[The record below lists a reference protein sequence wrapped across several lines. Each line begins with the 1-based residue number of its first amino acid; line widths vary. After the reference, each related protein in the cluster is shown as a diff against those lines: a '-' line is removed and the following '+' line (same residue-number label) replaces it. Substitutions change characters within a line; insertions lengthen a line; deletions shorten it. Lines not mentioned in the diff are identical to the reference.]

1 MATKPKPLDVVQ
13 ATFMSNKPMTYPE
26 LFEGFDTLKAITW
39 SSSLPFIERIL
50 DDFTHISII
59 IGDSDDPRVA
69 PTDLLEIANAQM
81 LVTRFAT
88 KHPRLAEAVR
98 TGKLEIR
105 FKKTVMTHEKLYLL
119 ESKDNRHRVLLGSG
133 NLSGAAF
140 TGKQGETFICFEDDA
155 AYANRLTHFERVAQD
170 SDIDVIDH
178 AVIVAVD
185 KAGDDVYAQLPA
197 IKKAAE
203 VDLIVPA
210 TTEDSEVVVYVN
222 DRAQLRA
229 NGIETLSSAELKKL
243 RPSPKRRIVAAKSI
257 RQIIPALRRIGQR
270 RTSHDPNYPKLVA
283 DLETTTVALD
293 GTELDLT
300 PTDEAVESDARTF
313 VAYLDGF
320 DNFYGDID
328 EQKAQYFKLASYM
341 FAAPFTAICRLTA
354 HDTGQSWLSMPYVA
368 VVAGEPSAGKTKM
381 VQFLQKAMLRTV
393 PDCLLDSDS
402 TSSVVVGYMKTA
414 HGVPLLCDDLTKKRV
429 GKGQDLSGIVRA
441 ELQLLKEA
449 NDTHAIVVI
458 TTNVNRQLEPDVA
471 KRAMFFRPPARVG
484 NTTTVRNERRVNEL
498 RESMSTALFHRYL
511 ALMLPRVT
519 SLLDQMREPPA
530 DDWAP
535 DLYELSSRTLAE
547 IIGIDAP
554 WCRAYT
560 FDEFLGNVENER
572 SARDVLVT
580 AYEYNYDMFTVHRR
594 RNVLEFDNPEL
605 AKYERERI
613 KDELP
618 PECGAKLSGTKLVF
632 DDLAAT
638 EDFLNVRFSRWH
650 KIMSR
655 LQ

>member
-1 MATKPKPLDVVQ
+1 MATQPKPLDVVQ
-13 ATFMSNKPMTYPE
+13 ATFTSNNPMTYVE

-39 SSSLPFIERIL
+39 SSSLPFVERIL
-50 DDFTHISII
+50 DDFTHVSII

-81 LVTRFAT
+81 FVTKFAT
-88 KHPRLAEAVR
+88 KHSKLAEAVR

-119 ESKDNRHRVLLGSG
+119 ENENGQHRVLLGSG

-140 TGKQGETFICFEDDA
+140 TGKQGETFICFDDDA
-155 AYANRLTHFERVAQD
+155 AYANRLTHFEEIAQD

-185 KAGDDVYAQLPA
+185 EAKDDAYAELPA
-197 IKKAAE
+197 IKKATE
-203 VDLIVPA
+203 VDLVIPA
-210 TTEDSEVVVYVN
+210 TTEDPAVIVYVN

-229 NGIETLSSAELKKL
+229 NGVETLSSAELRKL
-243 RPSPKRRIVAAKSI
+243 RPSPKRRIVTAKAV
-257 RQIIPALRRIGQR
+257 RQIIPTLRRLGQR
-270 RTSHDPNYPKLVA
+270 RTSHDPTYPKLVT
-283 DLETTTVALD
+283 DLEATTITLD
-293 GTELDLT
+293 GNELDLT
-300 PTDEAVESDARTF
+300 PANDAVKSDTRTF
-313 VAYLDGF
+313 VAYLNGF
-320 DNFYGDID
+320 DDFYGDVN
-328 EQKAQYFKLASYM
+328 EQKSQYFKLASYM
-341 FAAPFTAICRLTA
+341 FAAPFTAVCRLMA

-381 VQFLQKAMLRTV
+381 VQFLQKAMLGTV
-393 PDCLLDSDS
+393 PDCLLDSES
-402 TSSVVVGYMKTA
+402 TSSVVIGYMKTA
-414 HGVPLLCDDLTKKRV
+414 RGVPLLCDDLTKKRV
-429 GKGQDLSGIVRA
+429 GKGEDLSRIVRA
-441 ELQLLKEA
+441 ELQLLKDA
-449 NDTHAIVVI
+449 DDAHATVVI
-458 TTNVNRQLEPDVA
+458 TTNVNRQLEPDIA

-498 RESMSTALFHRYL
+498 RETMTTSLFHRYL
-511 ALMLPRVT
+511 ALMIPRVT
-519 SLLDQMREPPA
+519 SLIGQMREPPT
-530 DDWAP
+530 DNWAP

-547 IIGIDAP
+547 IMDIDAP

-618 PECGAKLSGTKLVF
+618 PECGAKLSGKKLVF

-638 EDFLNVRFSRWH
+638 EDFLGVRFGRWH
-650 KIMSR
+650 KIMSQLR
-655 LQ
+655 